1 VEKIQVMPAAGIPPM
16 CVLLVDDDVGSLLA
30 LKAIVEPL
38 ADVVAVRSG
47 REALDAVDNHDFAAV
62 LLDVGMPVLD
72 GFETAR
78 LIKERAR
85 GRTLPIIFL
94 TGRIGEEEVRRAY
107 SVGAVDYLLKPFE
120 PEILQAKVSV
130 FVDLARLRVETALLA
145 HRSLHDHLTD
155 LPNRSLFRDRLDLA
169 LARLEREPA
178 VVAVF
183 FLDLDDFKA
192 VNDRFGHAAGDCVLI
207 EMAQRIRGSIR
218 ATDTAARFG
227 GDEFLVLCDQLA
239 DAEAV
244 DQLAGRVR
252 QALAAP
258 YEIEGERVDVGVS
271 IGVSMTRD
279 PQAHP
284 EELIR
289 SADIAMFDLKNPTA
303 RVGRGGAVG

>member
-1 VEKIQVMPAAGIPPM
+1 MS
-16 CVLLVDDDVGSLLA
+16 VLVVDDDAGSLVA

-47 REALDAVDNHDFAAV
+47 REALHAIDEHDFAAV
-62 LLDVGMPVLD
+62 LLDVGMPGLD

-78 LIKERAR
+78 LIKERAA
-85 GRTLPIIFL
+85 GRMLPIIFL

-107 SVGAVDYLLKPFE
+107 AVGAVDYLLKPFE

-130 FVDLARLRVETALLA
+130 FVDLARLRAETALLA

-178 VVAVF
+178 LVAVF

-192 VNDRFGHAAGDCVLI
+192 VNDRFGHAAGDGVLV
-207 EMAQRIRGSIR
+207 EMAQRIRSSIR

-227 GDEFLVLCDQLA
+227 GDEFLVLCDPLA
-239 DAEAV
+239 DAAAV

-252 QALAAP
+252 HALAAP
-258 YEIEGERVDVGVS
+258 YAIEGEQLC
-271 IGVSMTRD
+271 IGVSVGVATTTD
-279 PQAHP
+279 PKAHP

-289 SADIAMFDLKNPTA
+289 AADLAMSDLKNPTA
-303 RVGRGGAVG
+303 RVGRSGGAR

>member
-1 VEKIQVMPAAGIPPM
+1 VTPPQAAAARMISSSGRIPARYRPTCYASSVETSQVMPAAGIPPM
-16 CVLLVDDDVGSLLA
+16 SVLVVDDDAGSLVA

-47 REALDAVDNHDFAAV
+47 RAALDAIDEHDFAAV
-62 LLDVGMPVLD
+62 LLDVGMPGLD

-78 LIKERAR
+78 LIKERAA
-85 GRTLPIIFL
+85 GRMLPIIFL

-107 SVGAVDYLLKPFE
+107 AVGAVDYLLKPFE

-130 FVDLARLRVETALLA
+130 FVDLARLRAETALLA

-192 VNDRFGHAAGDCVLI
+192 VNDRFGHAAGDGVVLGH
-207 EMAQRIRGSIR
+207 EVVAE
-218 ATDTAARFG
+218 DHELVAAEPRDG
-227 GDEFLVLCDQLA
+227 VAG
-239 DAEAV
+239 AE
-244 DQLAGRVR
+244 RT
-252 QALAAP
+252 
-258 YEIEGERVDVGVS
+258 S
-271 IGVSMTRD
+271 
-279 PQAHP
+279 
-284 EELIR
+284 
-289 SADIAMFDLKNPTA
+289 
-303 RVGRGGAVG
+303 